1 MKQANFAIATPY
13 PGTKFHDMAAN
24 GEGGMKLLSENF
36 TEYKRY
42 GQAVTKVNNLG
53 PDDLVRLQ
61 NEGFVSIYSK
71 YWRWLPVL
79 KRHGII
85 GLLLT
90 FYRMVKM
97 IKDKIEY
104 KTAKFRRKPLLDQQS
119 N

>member
-1 MKQANFAIATPY
+1 
-13 PGTKFHDMAAN
+13 
-24 GEGGMKLLSENF
+24 MKLLSDNF

-42 GQAVTKVNNLG
+42 GQAVTQVNNLG

-90 FYRMVKM
+90 FYRMLKM
-97 IKDKIEY
+97 IKSKIEY
-104 KTAKFRRKPLLDQQS
+104 KTANFRRKPLFDQQS

>member
-1 MKQANFAIATPY
+1 MIAY
-13 PGTKFHDMAAN
+13 HVLHDMAAN

-119 N
+119 Y